1 MPTPRPGVYLTEN
14 CRSSWPSSSA
24 PAPCAGSPSR
34 PAGSPPPSLRPNKVL
49 LVAQEQNLGWDAR
62 LRRRYAAL
70 ILAAALVWSALGLIA
85 GMLIADAMIINTLL
99 SSLSPRWPSTRSRSK
114 YGRAQISG
122 GSRLVTV
129 KLCVA

>member
-1 MPTPRPGVYLTEN
+1 MAGDPVPEPDVAQLAGKLQRGCAKEQRILAGWYDPTDGVQY
-14 CRSSWPSSSA
+14 PYD
-24 PAPCAGSPSR
+24 
-34 PAGSPPPSLRPNKVL
+34 V

-99 SSLSPRWPSTRSRSK
+99 SSLSPRWPSTRSRSR
-114 YGRAQISG
+114 YGRASSG
-122 GSRLVTV
+122 
-129 KLCVA
+129 